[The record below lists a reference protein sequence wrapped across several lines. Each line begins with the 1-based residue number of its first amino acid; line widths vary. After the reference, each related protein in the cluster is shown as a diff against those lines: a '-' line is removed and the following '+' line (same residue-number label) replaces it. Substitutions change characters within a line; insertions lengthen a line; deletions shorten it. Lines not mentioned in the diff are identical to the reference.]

1 MSAST
6 VITSLHLTAAG
17 ITDAALVAALNGLTV
32 AAAAD
37 LFQTIYQLAMANG
50 AIARK
55 GVVRYTLQ
63 GQSTEFD
70 ASQLESVMKLLA
82 TMRSSGR
89 GGLMIPARFS

>member
-1 MSAST
+1 M
-6 VITSLHLTAAG
+6 HLAAAG
-17 ITDAALVAALNGLTV
+17 ITDAALVTALTGITV

-37 LFQTIYQLAMANG
+37 LFDVIYKLAMANG

-70 ASQLESVMKLLA
+70 AAQLEAVMRLLA
-82 TMRSSGR
+82 TMKSDGR
-89 GGLMIPARFS
+89 GPVSMGVMLA